1 MRAIL
6 NFITIL
12 LCSSLLSFKSTNND
26 PKNLTK
32 QEILEISYKNCIKYN
47 WFKTKK
53 YIANDEY
60 DNWLVCEYFY
70 SKSEKIIVTY
80 ADLKGVYPDYIETK
94 LNIFQDDVKLRN
106 GYSFKNVTLNKY
118 TYFESDDNGDF
129 VITEF
134 DTKNKS
140 KYIHLYKLSCS
151 RKLEANNHI
160 TISQKV
166 KAKKVKELPAEI
178 QNCKLLSCKIFKN
191 FDAKGNLFKEP
202 LIGK

>member
-6 NFITIL
+6 NLTTIF
-12 LCSSLLSFKSTNND
+12 LCGFLLSFNTTNKH

-80 ADLKGVYPDYIETK
+80 SDVKGINPHYIETK
-94 LNIFQDDVKLRN
+94 LNIFQDDVKLKN
-106 GYSFKNVTLNKY
+106 GYSFKNITLNKY

-134 DTKNKS
+134 DTKN
-140 KYIHLYKLSCS
+140 
-151 RKLEANNHI
+151 
-160 TISQKV
+160 
-166 KAKKVKELPAEI
+166 
-178 QNCKLLSCKIFKN
+178 
-191 FDAKGNLFKEP
+191 
-202 LIGK
+202 